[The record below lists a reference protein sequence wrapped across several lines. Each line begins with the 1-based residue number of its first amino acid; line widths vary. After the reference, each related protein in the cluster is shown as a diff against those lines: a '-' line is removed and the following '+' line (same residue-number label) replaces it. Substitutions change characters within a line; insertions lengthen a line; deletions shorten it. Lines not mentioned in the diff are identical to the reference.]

1 MATVGVAMARAPV
14 MLACL
19 MRIVTT
25 TAAAR
30 EVVDLWQVRLLL
42 RMLRADPGDARRRWF
57 EDGSNPNPN
66 PNPDKP

>member
-1 MATVGVAMARAPV
+1 MPNEDRNH
-14 MLACL
+14 
-19 MRIVTT
+19 
-25 TAAAR
+25 TAAAQ

-66 PNPDKP
+66 PSPDKP